1 MASSPT
7 DSAGSTTTSSNDL
20 MHKLCDRALLRG
32 EFVLRSGKTS
42 TYYFDKYRVTT
53 APELLREV
61 GAGLASLLHMH
72 APDAELI
79 VAPELG
85 AVPLATALSLATG
98 LPFCIV
104 RGEAKDYGTANRLE
118 GMFEPGQRAVLVED
132 VVTSGGAAVEALEA
146 ARAVGLV
153 VDHSLCMLD
162 RGQGGS
168 TALAD
173 AGAPLAGLFDA
184 DDLAPFLG

>member
-1 MASSPT
+1 MSGTTSQTTP
-7 DSAGSTTTSSNDL
+7 SGTTTASNEL
-20 MHKLCDRALLRG
+20 MEKLCARALLRG

-53 APELLREV
+53 EPELLRDV
-61 GAGLASLLHMH
+61 GAGLASLMRVH

-85 AVPLATALSLATG
+85 AVPLATALSLASG

-118 GMFEPGQRAVLVED
+118 GMFEPGQHAVLVED
-132 VVTSGGAAVEALEA
+132 VVTSGGAAVEALAA
-146 ARAVGLV
+146 AREVGLV
-153 VDHSLCMLD
+153 IERSLCMLD
-162 RGQGGS
+162 RGQGGAE
-168 TALAD
+168 ALAE
-173 AGAPLAGLFDA
+173 AGAPVASLFGA
-184 DDLAPFLG
+184 DDLAPHL